1 MADRR
6 RKGKSIIDFPGEYV
20 CLDIETT
27 GLDLSE
33 DEIIEV
39 AASRVENGT
48 VIDTFERLVRPKKS
62 HALLLISK
70 LGQMPPEEVRNFW
83 NTHLISDAISELT
96 GISNEMLL
104 AADPDEVVLPEL
116 KSFIGDSVI
125 VGHNVNFDVNFIYDA
140 LERLGESF
148 SNDYIDTMRIAR
160 KLFPDLPHHRLEDVA
175 CHLGIQQDVRHRA
188 GADVFDTIQC
198 FERMSEMAKE
208 KGGLGSSRKGSKA
221 KKTNHNRRF
230 EVKQMDADREY
241 RQFTKP
247 AELHK
252 AINTLRGLVAGIN
265 SDLDVGAKEVTEL
278 AHWCELHAHLRDRH
292 PFSEILPVVEH
303 AYEDGVVTEDEAKDI
318 LWLCNNFV
326 DDSSYYDM
334 VTSSIQFLA
343 GMLHGLL
350 ADGELSDREIATLK
364 AWIDANDFLAGTYP
378 FDEINSLLHVVLE
391 DKKITADER
400 EKLMA
405 FFGNVIDF
413 TASYNLSEKDFSQL
427 REKYSIGG
435 ICAVCPEITFEGKLF
450 CFTGES
456 YRAKRAEIVETIAR
470 LGGKAR
476 SSVSAK
482 TDYLVVGNA
491 GNPCWAYACYGRK
504 IEEAVNLR
512 KEGASVVIVN
522 ETDFWDAVDD
532 ALAGVTD

>member
-1 MADRR
+1 M
-6 RKGKSIIDFPGEYV
+6 E
-20 CLDIETT
+20 
-27 GLDLSE
+27 
-33 DEIIEV
+33 
-39 AASRVENGT
+39 
-48 VIDTFERLVRPKKS
+48 
-62 HALLLISK
+62 
-70 LGQMPPEEVRNFW
+70 PE
-83 NTHLISDAISELT
+83 
-96 GISNEMLL
+96 
-104 AADPDEVVLPEL
+104 
-116 KSFIGDSVI
+116 
-125 VGHNVNFDVNFIYDA
+125 
-140 LERLGESF
+140 
-148 SNDYIDTMRIAR
+148 
-160 KLFPDLPHHRLEDVA
+160 
-175 CHLGIQQDVRHRA
+175 
-188 GADVFDTIQC
+188 
-198 FERMSEMAKE
+198 
-208 KGGLGSSRKGSKA
+208 
-221 KKTNHNRRF
+221 
-230 EVKQMDADREY
+230 REY

-265 SDLDVGAKEVTEL
+265 SDLAVGEKEVTEL

-292 PFSEILPVVEH
+292 PFSEILPVVER

-334 VTSSIQFLA
+334 MTSSIQFLA

-350 ADGELSDREIATLK
+350 ADGELSDREITTLK

-405 FFGNVIDF
+405 FFGNIIDF

-435 ICAVCPEITFEGKLF
+435 ICAVCPEIVFEGKLF

-456 YRAKRAEIVETIAR
+456 YRAKRAEIAETITR

-476 SSVSAK
+476 SSVSTK

-512 KEGASVVIVN
+512 KEGAGVVIVN

>member
-1 MADRR
+1 MEA
-6 RKGKSIIDFPGEYV
+6 E
-20 CLDIETT
+20 
-27 GLDLSE
+27 
-33 DEIIEV
+33 
-39 AASRVENGT
+39 
-48 VIDTFERLVRPKKS
+48 
-62 HALLLISK
+62 
-70 LGQMPPEEVRNFW
+70 
-83 NTHLISDAISELT
+83 
-96 GISNEMLL
+96 
-104 AADPDEVVLPEL
+104 
-116 KSFIGDSVI
+116 
-125 VGHNVNFDVNFIYDA
+125 
-140 LERLGESF
+140 
-148 SNDYIDTMRIAR
+148 
-160 KLFPDLPHHRLEDVA
+160 
-175 CHLGIQQDVRHRA
+175 
-188 GADVFDTIQC
+188 
-198 FERMSEMAKE
+198 
-208 KGGLGSSRKGSKA
+208 
-221 KKTNHNRRF
+221 
-230 EVKQMDADREY
+230 REY

-265 SDLDVGAKEVTEL
+265 SDLAVGDKEVTEL

-378 FDEINSLLHVVLE
+378 FDEINSLLHVMLE

-405 FFGNVIDF
+405 FFGNIIDF

-435 ICAVCPEITFEGKLF
+435 ICAVCPEIVFEGKLF

-456 YRAKRAEIVETIAR
+456 YRAKRAEIAETITR

-491 GNPCWAYACYGRK
+491 GNPCWAYSCYGRK

-512 KEGASVVIVN
+512 KEGAGVVIVN